1 MAIDKDILKALETD
15 GQERLDDIVPDPIS
29 TEEAHRMM
37 NHAIQNA
44 MKQRNKKRRKATL
57 FRRYAAIAVVA
68 FALLIVLTPLGR
80 AMAEEAARSIV
91 RFFNTHIFVQDSV
104 KAEDIVKTQKIPEG
118 QYDYSSI
125 YEAAQALEHPLV
137 GLDEGVVSSKTT
149 LIVQP
154 AADSI
159 ITIYENENNGT
170 LMVIE
175 QIYANEGD
183 VGTTIQ
189 KSEDSTPVVKK
200 IFNGT
205 DIYLSYNTDGTG
217 GYAIWD
223 NIVLMVSSSTMTIE
237 ELSGFIDQLHNIE

>member
-15 GQERLDDIVPDPIS
+15 GQERLDDIVPDPVS
-29 TEEAHRMM
+29 TEEAYRMM

-44 MKQRNKKRRKATL
+44 MKQRNKKRRKAAL
-57 FRRYAAIAVVA
+57 FRRYAAIAAVA
-68 FALLIVLTPLGR
+68 FALLIVLTPFGR

-91 RFFNTHIFVQDSV
+91 RFFNTHIFVQGSV

-118 QYDYSSI
+118 QYDYSRI

-159 ITIYENENNGT
+159 ITIYETENNGT

-200 IFNGT
+200 IFNDV
-205 DIYLSYNTDGTG
+205 DIYLSYNMDGTG